1 MAENTALTPEQK
13 LFAERLNRME
23 TAIGLGEPDRVPV
36 APFIVP
42 TLSGPRDPVTQIS
55 IITMKKAGEAALEFY
70 RSHPILDVHTF
81 SGFTSGKA
89 NELAGSQ
96 MIDWPG
102 RPGTMVSPYSSHQSS
117 SWN

>member
-23 TAIGLGEPDRVPV
+23 TAIVLGEPDRVPV
-36 APFIVP
+36 APFIASYAQRSQGSCYAD
-42 TLSGPRDPVTQIS
+42 LYYNYE
-55 IITMKKAGEAALEFY
+55 KAGEAALEFY

-102 RPGTMVSPYSSHQSS
+102 RPGTMVSP
-117 SWN
+117 